1 MPDVVPDGKRPR
13 SILNQ
18 RTRTPASFEI
28 ADANASV
35 SNITFP
41 DEDLDLHEVGGAGL
55 TTPPRPE
62 EAFYLVCR
70 SALVV
75 YPHDDHH
82 DAAADDDDADDD
94 DDDGV
99 GGGDACDNMMMMM
112 VMMMMMMMMM
122 MMTVLLLMMVLKK
135 KQMMMMEAVAHYR
148 VYIAMNDRGLDRIL
162 AAPQSPVG
170 TNFGD
175 VPAETILPYCAQ
187 ASGDQSAN
195 VRPIALQV
203 AQPTVVLVHS
213 VSTLSEQTTPTWK
226 NVSDT
231 NFQVTNVQLEDLDL
245 DFQQLGGMR
254 EEKQDIPYQ
263 ESLVTHYMV
272 YFGRLIYSYGTDTDG
287 DWFINTASKDT

>member
-1 MPDVVPDGKRPR
+1 
-13 SILNQ
+13 
-18 RTRTPASFEI
+18 TPASFEI

-41 DEDLDLHEVGGAGL
+41 DEDLDLHEVGG
-55 TTPPRPE
+55 TVSWNPPDLYE
-62 EAFYLVCR
+62 
-70 SALVV
+70 
-75 YPHDDHH
+75 
-82 DAAADDDDADDD
+82 
-94 DDDGV
+94 
-99 GGGDACDNMMMMM
+99 
-112 VMMMMMMMMM
+112 
-122 MMTVLLLMMVLKK
+122 
-135 KQMMMMEAVAHYR
+135 EAVAHYR

-175 VPAETILPYCAQ
+175 VPAETILPYC
-187 ASGDQSAN
+187 DQSAN
-195 VRPIALQV
+195 VRPIALQA

-245 DFQQLGGMR
+245 DFQQLGGSITW
-254 EEKQDIPYQ
+254 DIPYQ